1 MHYKNWQI
9 YLNFLVFNLYGNKT
23 NSEIFSHLANNYLS
37 KTSFWYLYSLL
48 GTYFTPF
55 STVSIVDFEQETV
68 CWVTIN
74 FWNHFISIY
83 ITDQK
88 ILMNLLIYPKG
99 NLQYFEKI
107 RNRKKNRVRIFL
119 WNNFTSHN
127 SAIVVR
133 GRSRTAAT
141 SKMERF
147 VITVN
152 G

>member
-9 YLNFLVFNLYGNKT
+9 YLNFLVFNLYRNKT

-107 RNRKKNRVRIFL
+107 RNRKKIEFGFFYETILPLTIQQSLSEADLGLLQHPRWSAL
-119 WNNFTSHN
+119 W
-127 SAIVVR
+127 
-133 GRSRTAAT
+133 
-141 SKMERF
+141 
-147 VITVN
+147 
-152 G
+152 